1 MNKVRVIHNA
11 TRNEWWKP
19 ERVRGEENRSI
30 MQEREEKEEGTVQSG
45 IEKKEQIQSI
55 LRKSF
60 SNRYSKFKTVIWSAN
75 LSQND

>member
-19 ERVRGEENRSI
+19 KRVRGEENRSI

-45 IEKKEQIQSI
+45 IEKK
-55 LRKSF
+55 
-60 SNRYSKFKTVIWSAN
+60 NRYKVF
-75 LSQND
+75 